1 MSPHRTKRPT
11 PNEMEAVQ
19 TYRWT
24 REAFERLGET
34 GVLPPDAR
42 VELVDGSLV
51 EMSPRGSQYATA
63 LRKAEEALRDAF
75 RDGFD
80 VRTQLP
86 LALSET
92 DEPEPDVA
100 AVPGTIDDYRD
111 AHPSEA
117 VLVVEVA
124 DTSLEFDRR
133 EKLRAYAR
141 GGVPEYWIL
150 NLRYRCLEV
159 YRTSAG
165 EDYRTK
171 QTFDAADTVQPSA
184 QPDHP
189 IAVHDLLP

>member
-1 MSPHRTKRPT
+1 
-11 PNEMEAVQ
+11 MEAVQ

-42 VELVDGSLV
+42 VELVNGTLV
-51 EMSPRGSQYATA
+51 EMSPQGSQHATA
-63 LRKAEEALRDAF
+63 IRKVEEALRNAF

-100 AVPGTIDDYRD
+100 VVPGTIDDYRD

-117 VLVVEVA
+117 VLAVEVA
-124 DTSLEFDRR
+124 DTSLDFDRST
-133 EKLRAYAR
+133 KLRAYAR
-141 GGVPEYWIL
+141 GAVPAYWIL
-150 NLRYRCLEV
+150 NLRDRSLEV
-159 YRTSAG
+159 YRTPAG
-165 EDYRTK
+165 DDYRTK
-171 QTFDAADTVQPSA
+171 QTFDATDTVQPSA
-184 QPDHP
+184 RPEHA
-189 IAVHDLLP
+189 IAVDDLLP

>member
-1 MSPHRTKRPT
+1 
-11 PNEMEAVQ
+11 MEAVQ

-42 VELVDGSLV
+42 VELVNGALV
-51 EMSPRGSQYATA
+51 EMSPQGSQHATA
-63 LRKAEEALRDAF
+63 IRKVEEALRNAF

-100 AVPGTIDDYRD
+100 VVPGTIDDYRD

-117 VLVVEVA
+117 VLAVEVA
-124 DTSLEFDRR
+124 DTSLEFDRST
-133 EKLRAYAR
+133 KLRAYAR
-141 GGVPEYWIL
+141 GGVPEYWLL
-150 NLRYRCLEV
+150 NLRDRCLEV
-159 YRTSAG
+159 YRTPAG
-165 EDYRTK
+165 DDYRTK
-171 QTFDAADTVQPSA
+171 QTFDATDTVQPSA
-184 QPDHP
+184 RPEHA
-189 IAVHDLLP
+189 IAVDDLLP

>member
-1 MSPHRTKRPT
+1 
-11 PNEMEAVQ
+11 MEAVQ

-51 EMSPRGSQYATA
+51 EMSPQGSQHFTA
-63 LRKAEEALRDAF
+63 IRNVEEALRDAF
-75 RDGFD
+75 RAGFD
-80 VRTQLP
+80 VRAQGP

-100 AVPGTIDDYRD
+100 VVPGTIDDYRD

-124 DTSLEFDRR
+124 DTSLDFDRS
-133 EKLRAYAR
+133 EKLQAYAR
-141 GGVPEYWIL
+141 GAVPEYWIL
-150 NLRYRCLEV
+150 NLRDQCLEV
-159 YRTSAG
+159 YRAPAG

-171 QTFDAADTVQPSA
+171 QTFDAADRVQPSA
-184 QPDHP
+184 QPEHA
-189 IAVHDLLP
+189 IAVRTLLP

>member
-1 MSPHRTKRPT
+1 
-11 PNEMEAVQ
+11 MEAVQ

-42 VELVDGSLV
+42 VELVNGNLV
-51 EMSPRGSQYATA
+51 EIGPRGSRHA
-63 LRKAEEALRDAF
+63 LRKVEEALRDAF
-75 RDGFD
+75 RSGFD
-80 VRTQLP
+80 VRSQLP

-100 AVPGTIDDYRD
+100 VVPGTIDDYRD

-117 VLVVEVA
+117 VLAVEVA

-141 GGVPEYWIL
+141 GAVPEYWIL
-150 NLRYRCLEV
+150 NLRDRCLEV

-171 QTFDAADTVQPSA
+171 QTFDAKDAVQPSA
-184 QPDHP
+184 QPKHP
-189 IAVHDLLP
+189 IAVGDLLP

>member
-1 MSPHRTKRPT
+1 V
-11 PNEMEAVQ
+11 EAVQ

-42 VELVDGSLV
+42 VELVNGNLV
-51 EMSPRGSQYATA
+51 EMSPQGSQHATA
-63 LRKAEEALRDAF
+63 VRKVEEALRDAF
-75 RDGFD
+75 RSGFD
-80 VRTQLP
+80 VRPQLP
-86 LALSET
+86 LALSGT

-100 AVPGTIDDYRD
+100 VVPGAIDDYRD

-124 DTSLEFDRR
+124 DTSLDFDRN

-141 GGVPEYWIL
+141 GSVPEYWIV
-150 NLRYRCLEV
+150 NLRDRCLEA
-159 YRTSAG
+159 YRAPAEG
-165 EDYRTK
+165 DYRTK

-184 QPDHP
+184 QPERP
-189 IAVHDLLP
+189 IVVRDLLP

>member
-1 MSPHRTKRPT
+1 
-11 PNEMEAVQ
+11 MEAVQ

-42 VELVDGSLV
+42 VELVNGNLV
-51 EMSPRGSQYATA
+51 EMSPQGSQHATA
-63 LRKAEEALRDAF
+63 LRKAEEALRDVF
-75 RDGFD
+75 RSGFD

-100 AVPGTIDDYRD
+100 VVPGTIDDYRD

-117 VLVVEVA
+117 VLAVEVA

-141 GGVPEYWIL
+141 GTVPEYWIL
-150 NLRYRCLEV
+150 NLRDRCLEV
-159 YRTSAG
+159 YRTPAG

-184 QPDHP
+184 QPEHP
-189 IAVHDLLP
+189 IAVDALLP